1 MGRPKKEKTIQIEEK
16 TLIQENSM
24 SQEVELESL
33 QSEID
38 KARVELERTRLEIE
52 EKKKEMKFVARRE
65 IDADERA
72 LIDKQISRTNERKAS
87 EETIARQKAYDNE
100 KVTGRFMNR
109 RNPGQ
114 GVKLPYIKY
123 ADDDVKWWHFA
134 EGQVYTI
141 PRGFA
146 DQINEHYHMPR
157 FIQKDG
163 ATNPEDG
170 SSRIAQV
177 DTSNK
182 KYAFVP
188 VGF

>member
-1 MGRPKKEKTIQIEEK
+1 MARPKKEKSIQVEEK
-16 TLIQENSM
+16 TLIDRIEM
-24 SQEVELESL
+24 SEEQQLESL
-33 QSEID
+33 QTEID

-52 EKKKEMKFVARRE
+52 EKKKDLQFVSRRE
-65 IDADERA
+65 IDAEERA
-72 LIDKQISRTNERKAS
+72 LIDKQVSRINERKTVEDVIS
-87 EETIARQKAYDNE
+87 KQKALDKQE
-100 KVTGRFMNR
+100 VTGRFMNR

-114 GVKLPYIKY
+114 PVKLPYIKY
-123 ADDDVKWWHFA
+123 ADDQVKWWHFS

-141 PRGFA
+141 PKGFA
-146 DQINEHYHMPR
+146 DQINEHYHIPK

-163 ATNPEDG
+163 IQAPDG
-170 SSRIAQV
+170 TSAIHSV

>member
-1 MGRPKKEKTIQIEEK
+1 MARPKKDNTIKEEEK
-16 TLIQENSM
+16 TLIDRKEM
-24 SQEVELESL
+24 SDEQQLEGL
-33 QSEID
+33 QTEID
-38 KARVELERTRLEIE
+38 KARVELERTRLEIQ
-52 EKKKEMKFVARRE
+52 EKKKELQYSGRRE

-72 LIDKQISRTNERKAS
+72 LIDKQVSRINEKKTS
-87 EETIARQKAYDNE
+87 EDVVAKQKLIDNE
-100 KVTGRFMNR
+100 QVTGRFMNR

-114 GVKLPYIKY
+114 SIKLPYIKY
-123 ADDDVKWWHFA
+123 ADDPVRWWHFE
-134 EGQVYTI
+134 EGKVYTI

-163 ATNPEDG
+163 IQAPDG
-170 SSRIAQV
+170 TSAIHSV